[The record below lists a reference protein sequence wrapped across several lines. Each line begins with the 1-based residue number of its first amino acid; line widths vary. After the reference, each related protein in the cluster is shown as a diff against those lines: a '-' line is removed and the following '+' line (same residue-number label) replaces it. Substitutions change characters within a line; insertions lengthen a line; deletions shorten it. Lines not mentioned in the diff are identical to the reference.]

1 MDLKTI
7 AGKIQ
12 RGDYSGLD
20 EMVRDLQ
27 LMCANA
33 KTFNE
38 PGSDIYRVGSEPGS
52 DIYQLGSEWVSDI
65 YRVGSEPGSDIYRV
79 GRGLGHLTGWS
90 RTSTEHTAGW
100 DIYRVGSGLVSDIIC
115 YNVVRTRWR
124 CGSW

>member
-12 RGDYSGLD
+12 RGDYSALD

-33 KTFNE
+33 KTFN
-38 PGSDIYRVGSEPGS
+38 
-52 DIYQLGSEWVSDI
+52 
-65 YRVGSEPGSDIYRV
+65 EPGSDIYRV